1 MNALFKNWRSFQ
13 DSYLQYLSA
22 FLLVSLT
29 LLAILEVIR
38 RYGFGVSFEWQQ
50 DAVTYGILSGIF
62 LFFGITQ
69 TRNAHLRV
77 TVILML
83 IRDNFGT
90 TGQIIS
96 TLLVILGQFIGIILC
111 GYVILYS
118 IDVVSLM
125 ISQDRKTES
134 LVFPLWPFFVT
145 FLTGIGFLGISFFF
159 QLWHE
164 TQILFGNSGLEGIE
178 DDAEDSGPI
187 L

>member
-1 MNALFKNWRSFQ
+1 MTKLDCSKYEKITKEKEKVIPQRGQGLTYGPFLDQLMNALFKNWRSFQ
-13 DSYLQYLSA
+13 DFYLQYLSA
-22 FLLVSLT
+22 FLPSLT
-29 LLAILEVIR
+29 LLAIVR
-38 RYGFGVSFEWQQ
+38 GYPPDMASVSFFEWQQ

-90 TGQIIS
+90 AGQIIS

-118 IDVVSLM
+118 IDVSK
-125 ISQDRKTES
+125 R
-134 LVFPLWPFFVT
+134 
-145 FLTGIGFLGISFFF
+145 
-159 QLWHE
+159 
-164 TQILFGNSGLEGIE
+164 
-178 DDAEDSGPI
+178 
-187 L
+187 

>member
-1 MNALFKNWRSFQ
+1 MNTLFKNWQSFQ
-13 DSYLQYLSA
+13 ESYLQYFSA

-90 TGQIIS
+90 KGHLIAAFFAIFGQ
-96 TLLVILGQFIGIILC
+96 LIGVILC

-118 IDVVSLM
+118 VDVVSLM

-145 FLTGIGFLGISFFF
+145 FLTGISFLGISFFF

-164 TQILFGNSGLEGIE
+164 IQVMFGKPGLAGITNDYE
-178 DDAEDSGPI
+178 DDGPI

>member
-1 MNALFKNWRSFQ
+1 MNTLFKNWRSFQ
-13 DSYLQYLSA
+13 ESYLQYLSA

-90 TGQIIS
+90 FGQIFS
-96 TLLVILGQFIGIILC
+96 TGLTILGQLIGIVLC
-111 GYVILYS
+111 GYLILYS
-118 IDVVSLM
+118 IDVVALM

-145 FLTGIGFLGISFFF
+145 FLIGIGFLGISFFF

-164 TQILFGNSGLEGIE
+164 IQLLFGKSGLVDAE
-178 DDAEDSGPI
+178 DYSEDSGPI